1 MLTNST
7 TVRCVNRLMVP
18 IAQNEYKY
26 FDNGIMY
33 KKIITIAIAI

>member
-7 TVRCVNRLMVP
+7 AVKYVNRFMVP

-33 KKIITIAIAI
+33 KKIITIAIPI